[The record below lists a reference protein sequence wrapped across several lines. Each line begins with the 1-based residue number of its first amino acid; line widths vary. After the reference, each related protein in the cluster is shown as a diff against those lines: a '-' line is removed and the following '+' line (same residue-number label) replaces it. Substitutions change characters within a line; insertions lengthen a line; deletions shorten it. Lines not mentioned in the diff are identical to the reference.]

1 MTLTYDHNLANAFD
15 GTFVFFATAQTNAK
29 NPKEP
34 PSNRT
39 KDSRQWTAEPR
50 QKKNNEGITAPTQKA
65 GFGVPKTVLWLMEV

>member
-1 MTLTYDHNLANAFD
+1 MAHLYFLQPQRPTL
-15 GTFVFFATAQTNAK
+15 K

-34 PSNRT
+34 SSNRT

-50 QKKNNEGITAPTQKA
+50 QKKNNEGVKAPTPKA